1 MNKYRIRVEALDDGE
16 GKREQLDQEYTDG
29 IECEGFVILADK
41 GEDTYESLH
50 NVSRL
55 DIAEMMAKSSVMMA
69 ASVIAKALRES
80 EEITERGKREEAFKG
95 ILEALK

>member
-16 GKREQLDQEYTDG
+16 GNREQLDQEYTDG
-29 IECEGFVILADK
+29 IECKGFVILANN
-41 GEDTYESLH
+41 GEGTCVSLH
-50 NVSRL
+50 NVSCL